1 MIRYPGSDAS
11 ETYKLKLQ
19 MFENGKPEEFLQMM
33 KYSMTGT
40 DRTGITSAP
49 GNIQFICAMLGR
61 GALREFDFI
70 ASHVGSK
77 INGHLKQIKEGLLSY
92 PLPSPLNLLNK
103 HKRTIMRAIRKP

>member
-1 MIRYPGSDAS
+1 
-11 ETYKLKLQ
+11 
-19 MFENGKPEEFLQMM
+19 MM

-49 GNIQFICAMLGR
+49 GNIQFICAMLGG

-77 INGHLKQIKEGLLSY
+77 INGHLKQIKEGFTKLI
-92 PLPSPLNLLNK
+92 PPPQ
-103 HKRTIMRAIRKP
+103 RAQQAEARHEACNEETLRYTVQDICSTTNIIK